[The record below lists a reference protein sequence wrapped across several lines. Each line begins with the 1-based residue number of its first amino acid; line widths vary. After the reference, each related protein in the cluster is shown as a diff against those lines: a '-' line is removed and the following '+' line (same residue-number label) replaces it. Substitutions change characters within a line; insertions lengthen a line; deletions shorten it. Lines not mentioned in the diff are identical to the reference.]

1 MNKTASM
8 MICIAWMVAVTISST
23 CQAQVESAS
32 LNVIL
37 EPIRGEFQL
46 PALAAVVVKDSRI
59 VARGAVGLRKADSD
73 ATVTPDDKF
82 HIGSCTKS
90 MTATLTAML
99 VEDGKL
105 TWQTK
110 LADALPEVAS
120 SMHPDYRAVT
130 LEQLLAH
137 RAGVPHKPEPTA
149 WAEAW
154 RMRGTPTQQ
163 RLEFIRAVLAKPPEA
178 PPGTKY
184 IYSNQGYTA
193 VGAMI
198 EKATGRA
205 WEDLMR
211 EKLFTPL
218 GMTSAG
224 FGAPATVGKTDQP
237 WGHVWSEERA
247 KPIPPGPQA
256 DNPPAIGPGG
266 TVHCTL
272 DDLAKYAAFH
282 LRAGRCQPAL
292 LSAASF
298 EKLHTAVA
306 GQDYAFG
313 WIVCKRGWAGGEAL
327 THNGS
332 NTMFYTVMWL
342 APRKQFAI
350 LIATNIGGKGV
361 PEGCDR
367 VAAALVRKYAN

>member
-1 MNKTASM
+1 MKAWLLAAILGGTCAAQEAS
-8 MICIAWMVAVTISST
+8 TN
-23 CQAQVESAS
+23 
-32 LNVIL
+32 LNAIL
-37 EPIRGEFQL
+37 EPIRDEFKL
-46 PALAAVVVKDSRI
+46 PSLAAVVVKDGAI
-59 VARGAVGLRKADSD
+59 AARGAVGLRKAGSD
-73 ATVTPDDKF
+73 VAVTANDKF

-90 MTATLTAML
+90 MTATLAAML
-99 VEDGKL
+99 VEEGKL

-110 LADALPEVAS
+110 FADALPDVAG
-120 SMHPDYRAVT
+120 SMHPDYRAIT

-137 RAGVPHKPEPTA
+137 RAGVPHRPDPAA
-149 WAEAW
+149 WAKAW
-154 RMRGTPTQQ
+154 KKRGTPTQQ

-193 VGAMI
+193 VGSML
-198 EKATGRA
+198 EKVTGRS
-205 WEDLMR
+205 WEDLIR
-211 EKLFTPL
+211 TRLFAPL

-224 FGAPATVGKTDQP
+224 FGAPASFGRTDQP
-237 WGHVWSEERA
+237 WGHLWVSWRA
-247 KPIPPGPQA
+247 KPIPPGPDA

-272 DDLAKYAAFH
+272 DDLGKYAAFH
-282 LRAGRCQPAL
+282 LRTGRGRPAL
-292 LSAASF
+292 LKPASF
-298 EKLHTAVA
+298 AKLHTPLA
-306 GQDYAFG
+306 GQEYAFG

-350 LIATNIGGKGV
+350 LVATNIGGDHV
-361 PEGCDR
+361 RDGCDR
-367 VAAALVRKYAN
+367 AASILTRYAD

>member
-1 MNKTASM
+1 MKAWF
-8 MICIAWMVAVTISST
+8 IAAVLGSTCAAQESST
-23 CQAQVESAS
+23 N
-32 LNVIL
+32 LNAIL
-37 EPIRGEFQL
+37 EPIRDEFKL
-46 PALAAVVVKDSRI
+46 PALAAVVVKDGNI
-59 VARGAVGLRKADSD
+59 AARGAVGLRKAGSD
-73 ATVTPDDKF
+73 VAVTIGDKF

-90 MTATLTAML
+90 MTATLAAML
-99 VEDGKL
+99 VEEGKL

-110 LADALPEVAS
+110 FADVLPEAAR
-120 SMHPDYRAVT
+120 SMHPDYRAIT

-137 RAGVPHKPEPTA
+137 RAGVPHKADPDA

-154 RMRGTPTQQ
+154 KLRGTPTQQ
-163 RLEFIRAVLAKPPEA
+163 RLKFIRAVLAKPPEA
-178 PPGTKY
+178 PPGTKL

-193 VGAMI
+193 VGAML
-198 EKATGRA
+198 EKLAGRA

-211 EKLFTPL
+211 EKLFAPL

-237 WGHVWSEERA
+237 WGHIWFLWRA
-247 KPIPPGPQA
+247 KSVPPGPQA

-282 LRAGRCQPAL
+282 LRAGRGQPAL
-292 LSAASF
+292 LKPASF
-298 EKLHTAVA
+298 EKLHTPPA
-306 GQDYAFG
+306 GQEYAFG
-313 WIVCKRGWAGGEAL
+313 WIVCNRGWAGGEAL

-350 LIATNIGGKGV
+350 LVATNIGGKGTA
-361 PEGCDR
+361 EGCDR
-367 VAAALVRKYAN
+367 VAGALVRKYAD